1 MEIIFTAL
9 GLILAWFV
17 YRLAKRQ
24 KKVSEVQ
31 LRRDSYDRNYRIYSA
46 AEKFIYKIK
55 SGWILNSDFEL
66 KTKKKQ
72 ENKYNLIQFVST
84 SIDHADTAVPSIV
97 WRGGALQTPSLRYCT
112 SWWSR

>member
-1 MEIIFTAL
+1 MGLFQSNMEIIFNAL

-17 YRLAKRQ
+17 YRLAIRQ

-55 SGWILNSDFEL
+55 SGWILNSDFEEY
-66 KTKKKQ
+66 KKNTKQ
-72 ENKYNLIQFVST
+72 SKYLLDTDVNNLLDKIGEKGLELLLLT
-84 SIDHADTAVPSIV
+84 HP
-97 WRGGALQTPSLRYCT
+97 C
-112 SWWSR
+112 